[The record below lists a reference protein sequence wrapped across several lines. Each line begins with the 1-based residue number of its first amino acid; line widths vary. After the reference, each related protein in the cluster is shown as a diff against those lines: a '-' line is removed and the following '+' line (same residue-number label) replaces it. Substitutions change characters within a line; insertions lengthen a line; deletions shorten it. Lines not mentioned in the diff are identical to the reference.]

1 MSKKPVRGLSLDM
14 LQARPSAT
22 TAEVIP
28 PVPLALAQEPAAA
41 PAATPAPPPVP
52 SSTVATTAAMV
63 PRPSTQTVK
72 VPEVDFIRLKTLSAR
87 TRRKHQDIILTALRE
102 YLDRHGA

>member
-14 LQARPSAT
+14 LQARPSAAV

-28 PVPLALAQEPAAA
+28 PVPLALAPEPGVA
-41 PAATPAPPPVP
+41 PAPGPPPVYP
-52 SSTVATTAAMV
+52 STVAAAS
-63 PRPSTQTVK
+63 RPSTQTVK